1 MSSQV
6 QGAYGYYCSRV
17 VDCTIKS
24 GLIDCSLL
32 GSICDYVSFSDS
44 QFLDNLLYIQ
54 YTEMKHSLHIK
65 FSPLLVVLAALST
78 LHVVRLLALVAGMLV
93 LSAGTNNILQFNQ
106 AVAFINSHGSLCAI
120 PSAKCAVDSK
130 IISSP

>member
-6 QGAYGYYCSRV
+6 QGAWGYCSRV

-24 GLIDCSLL
+24 GLMGLFST
-32 GSICDYVSFSDS
+32 SICDYVSFSDS

-78 LHVVRLLALVAGMLV
+78 LHVRA
-93 LSAGTNNILQFNQ
+93 
-106 AVAFINSHGSLCAI
+106 C
-120 PSAKCAVDSK
+120 
-130 IISSP
+130 